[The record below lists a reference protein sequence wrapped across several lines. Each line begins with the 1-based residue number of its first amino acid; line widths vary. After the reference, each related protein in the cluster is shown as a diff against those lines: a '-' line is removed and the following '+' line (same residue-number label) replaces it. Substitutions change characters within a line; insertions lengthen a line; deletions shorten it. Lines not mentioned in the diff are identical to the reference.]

1 MRMTPR
7 TAVALTGVAAAL
19 VAALA
24 GCGNG
29 GSSGGSGS
37 GAAPANTKVGILL
50 PDTASSPRWVSADPT
65 ELKKQCTA
73 HQLTCL
79 IDNANGSAT
88 TQQSQ
93 AQALIN
99 SGVGVLLVVNLDPG
113 SGKSIEALAQQHNVV
128 TIDYDRLTTGGTASY
143 YVSYDNVKV
152 GQDQGTALTQAP
164 QVKGKSSV
172 NYVEIDGA
180 PTDNNATLFAE
191 GYNSVLSKQPGWTKL
206 ADQTGNWDAATA
218 QTVFTTMLGQHP
230 DINAVMV
237 ANDTM
242 AQSVVNVLKSQGL
255 AGKVA
260 VSGQDATAGGLDNI
274 MAGTQAFTIYK
285 PVAGEADVAIKLAS
299 QILAGQKPTAPT
311 TTKDPTNGREIPSY
325 LAAPTVITKA
335 NVALPVTDGY
345 VIRRR
350 RLPDRSARAAVLGQ
364 RHQGP
369 VTRIDPR
376 GRRCAGASPAPDR
389 AGDTT

>member
-1 MRMTPR
+1 MRTPR
-7 TAVALTGVAAAL
+7 RAVALAGTVLAL
-19 VAALA
+19 MATLTA
-24 GCGNG
+24 CGNNSTST
-29 GSSGGSGS
+29 GS
-37 GAAPANTKVGILL
+37 AAPANTKVGILL
-50 PDTASSPRWVSADPT
+50 PDTASSPRTAASVRWDRPTPSAAN
-65 ELKKQCTA
+65 K
-73 HQLTCL
+73 LTCY

-88 TQQSQ
+88 TQQAQ

-99 SGVGVLLVVNLDPG
+99 AGVGVLLVVNLDSG
-113 SGKSIEALAQQHNVV
+113 SGKAIESLAQQHNVV
-128 TIDYDRLTTGGTASY
+128 TIDYDRLTQGGSASY

-152 GQDQGTALTQAP
+152 GEDQGTALTQAP

-191 GYNSVLSKQPGWTKL
+191 GYNSVLSKQPGWKKL

-242 AQSVVNVLKSQGL
+242 AQSVINVLKAQGL

-285 PVAGEADVAIKLAS
+285 PVAGEADVAIKLAA

-311 TTKDPTNGREIPSY
+311 TTKDPTTGREIPSY
-325 LAAPTVITKA
+325 LANPTVITKA

-345 VIRRR
+345 ET
-350 RLPDRSARAAVLGQ
+350 AASVCPTPALQ
-364 RHQGP
+364 QL
-369 VTRIDPR
+369 
-376 GRRCAGASPAPDR
+376 CAANGIHTP
-389 AGDTT
+389 

>member
-1 MRMTPR
+1 MRTTPR

-19 VAALA
+19 VVGLT
-24 GCGNG
+24 GCNNNSSPS
-29 GSSGGSGS
+29 GSS
-37 GAAPANTKVGILL
+37 APANTKVGVLL

-73 HQLTCL
+73 YKLTCY

-99 SGVGVLLVVNLDPG
+99 AGVGVLLVVNLDSG
-113 SGKSIEALAQQHNVV
+113 SGKAIEALAQQHNVV
-128 TIDYDRLTTGGTASY
+128 TIDYDRLTDGGTASY

-152 GQDQGTALTQAP
+152 GEDQGTALTQCP
-164 QVKGKSSV
+164 QVKGKSTV

-180 PTDNNATLFAE
+180 PTDNNATLFAQ
-191 GYNSVLSKQPGWTKL
+191 GYNSVLSKQPGWKKL
-206 ADQTGNWDAATA
+206 ADQTGNWDPATA
-218 QTVFTTMLGQHP
+218 QTVFTTMLGQHH

-255 AGKVA
+255 AGRVA
-260 VSGQDATAGGLDNI
+260 VSGQDATAGGLDNV
-274 MAGTQAFTIYK
+274 MSGTQCFTIYK

-299 QILAGQKPTAPT
+299 EILAGQKPTAPT
-311 TTKDPTNGREIPSY
+311 TTKDPTNGREVPSY
-325 LAAPTVITKA
+325 LANPTVITKA

-345 VIRRR
+345 VT
-350 RLPDRSARAAVLGQ
+350 AAAVCPTPALVQLCNANGIKAPPPPPA
-364 RHQGP
+364 RGGGP
-369 VTRIDPR
+369 PPPPHPR
-376 GRRCAGASPAPDR
+376 AHESR
-389 AGDTT
+389 